1 MPARLTAFVLAVA
14 LLFAPGLTAAQ
25 ESDPRA
31 ARAGAFIARSL
42 DRLGVVPGV
51 AVGVVVGDEG
61 VLLTGRGV
69 ADVRTGAPVDADTRF
84 YVASATKPVTA
95 LALAAM
101 AGRGELDL
109 DAPIA
114 SWAGGPLPAGIAATT
129 SLRDLLAHRAGV
141 ENGPLTFRLA
151 YSGEHDAATRLRLLG
166 VTRWDSE
173 TPPGRFRY
181 SNVGYN
187 LATGLLEAER
197 GLDWRDLVAREVLTP
212 LGMTATS
219 ARVDPAGAVGHLGHL
234 PGGPVPAPL
243 QKTDATLHSAG
254 GLTSSARDM
263 AAFLEVQLTDGL
275 LDGRRVFPEGL
286 IASTHVILVE
296 QAETFGPYVRE
307 GYALGWRVGRFGDDL
322 LLHHF
327 GNFGGSRAHV
337 SFMPERGIGVVV
349 LINEDAVAGGFAD
362 LLANYLYDLWRDV
375 PDVDET
381 YDAQVDALATRIEGL
396 RPRIAADLEARR
408 GRPWLTSRPL
418 EDLAGVYDNPD
429 LGRMEIAV
437 RDGAVSV
444 RIGVLSAE
452 AEAFTQPDS
461 LRVELIPLQGQVIVF
476 DGPDRLTYDGFEFV
490 RVPR

>member
-1 MPARLTAFVLAVA
+1 MPARLTVFVLAVA
-14 LLFAPGLTAAQ
+14 VLFAPGLAAAQ
-25 ESDPRA
+25 DVDPRA
-31 ARAGAFIARSL
+31 ARAEAFIARSL

-51 AVGVVVGDEG
+51 AVGVVVGDDV

-114 SWAGGPLPAGIAATT
+114 SWAGEIMPAEIAAGT

-141 ENGPLTFRLA
+141 ENAPLTFRLA
-151 YSGEHDAATRLRLLG
+151 YSGEHDAATRRRLLG
-166 VTRWDSE
+166 VTRWDPE
-173 TPPGRFRY
+173 TPRGQFRY

-197 GLDWRDLVAREVLTP
+197 GLDWRDMVGREVLAP
-212 LGMTATS
+212 LGMTSTS
-219 ARVDPAGAVGHLGHL
+219 AHVTPAGAIGHLGHL
-234 PGGPVPAPL
+234 TGGPVPSPL
-243 QKTDATLHSAG
+243 QKSDATMHSAG
-254 GLTSSARDM
+254 GLTSSARDI

-275 LDGRRVFPEGL
+275 LDGRRVFPKGL
-286 IASTHVILVE
+286 VASTHVMMVE
-296 QAETFGPYVRE
+296 QTETFGPYRRD
-307 GYALGWRVGRFGDDL
+307 GYALGWRVGQFGDDL

-327 GNFGGSRAHV
+327 GIFGGSRAHV

-362 LLANYLYDLWRDV
+362 LVANYLYDLWRDV
-375 PDVDET
+375 PDIDAT
-381 YDAQVDALATRIEGL
+381 YDAQIVALAERIDGL

-408 GRPWLTSRPL
+408 ARAWLLSRPL
-418 EDLAGVYDNPD
+418 ADLAGVFENPD
-429 LGRMEIAV
+429 MGRIEIAV
-437 RDGAVSV
+437 REGEVTVRMGA
-444 RIGVLSAE
+444 LSTVAE
-452 AEAFTQPDS
+452 PFTRPDS
-461 LRVELIPLQGQVIVF
+461 LRVELIPLQGQVITF
-476 DGPDRLTYDGFEFV
+476 DGPDLLTYDGAEFV
-490 RVPR
+490 RVAR

>member
-1 MPARLTAFVLAVA
+1 MPARLIVLILAVA
-14 LLFAPGLTAAQ
+14 LSAPAGARAQ
-25 ESDPRA
+25 EADPRA
-31 ARAGAFIARSL
+31 ARAEAFIERSL
-42 DRLGVVPGV
+42 ERLGVVPGV
-51 AVGVVVGDEG
+51 AVGVIVGDE
-61 VLLTGRGV
+61 VVFLTGRGV

-101 AGRGELDL
+101 ARRGELDL
-109 DAPIA
+109 DAPVA
-114 SWAGGPLPAGIAATT
+114 SWAEGFLPAEIAATT

-151 YSGEHDAATRLRLLG
+151 YSGAHDPATRLRLMG
-166 VTRWDSE
+166 VTRWDPE
-173 TPPGRFRY
+173 TPRGQFRY
-181 SNVGYN
+181 SNAGYN

-197 GLDWRDLVAREVLTP
+197 GLDWREAVGREVLAP
-212 LGMTATS
+212 LGMTITT
-219 ARVDPAGAVGHLGHL
+219 AGTRPGDAAGHLGHL

-243 QKTDATLHSAG
+243 QKADATMHSAG
-254 GLTSSARDM
+254 GLMSSARDM
-263 AAFLEVQLTDGL
+263 VAFLEAQLTDGV

-286 IASTHVILVE
+286 VASTHVMLVE
-296 QAETFGPYVRE
+296 KAETFGPYRRE

-362 LLANYLYDLWRDV
+362 ILANYLYDLWRDV
-375 PDVDET
+375 PDVDAS
-381 YDAQVDALATRIEGL
+381 YDAQVVALAERIDGL

-408 GRPWLTSRPL
+408 ARPWLMSRPL
-418 EDLAGVYDNPD
+418 EALAGVYENPD
-429 LGRMEIAV
+429 MGRMEIAV
-437 RDGAVSV
+437 RDGQVTV
-444 RIGVLSAE
+444 RIGVLSAV
-452 AEAFTQPDS
+452 AEAFTQPES
-461 LRVELIPLQGQVIVF
+461 LRVELIPLQGQVITF

-490 RVPR
+490 RVVP